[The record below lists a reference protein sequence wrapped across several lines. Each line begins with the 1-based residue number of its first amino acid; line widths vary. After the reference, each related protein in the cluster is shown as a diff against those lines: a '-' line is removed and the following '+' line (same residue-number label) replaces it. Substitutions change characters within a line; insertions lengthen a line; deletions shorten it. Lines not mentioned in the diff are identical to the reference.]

1 MATIQTQIDAR
12 TAEAVAVLN
21 PLDGKDVVRVSQ
33 MDHDDFSARLDAITA
48 ETVDA
53 FRDADDD
60 ASRWQAMRVGFS
72 RLPSE
77 DTANRVQRA
86 SSQVLDARMTLLR
99 WAVPVGDRLG
109 MTVAGMIIDLN
120 SATDSE
126 AQEVTGSDRA
136 QVSQVRRGIKRTAT
150 YDTLAIPSSDRWSI
164 RKVERATED
173 DWQAHLSSVLAS
185 PETETE
191 TDDDTAGDDTAGDT
205 APASASPVDRAMSA
219 LDVLAS
225 VLPDLDDDDRV
236 RVAARM
242 ASLMSSG
249 E

>member
-1 MATIQTQIDAR
+1 MAAIATHLDAS
-12 TAEAVAVLN
+12 TVAVLN
-21 PLDGKDVVRVSQ
+21 PLNGRDVLSVSEMDGDE
-33 MDHDDFSARLDAITA
+33 FSARLDAITA

-53 FRDADDD
+53 FRDATDDT
-60 ASRWQAMRVGFS
+60 ARWQAMRVGFS
-72 RLPSE
+72 RLPGE

-86 SSQVLDARMTLLR
+86 AGQVLDARMTLLR

-109 MTVAGMIIDLN
+109 MTVAAMILDLN
-120 SATDSE
+120 GATDTD

-136 QVSQVRRGIKRTAT
+136 QVSQVRRGIKRTAQ
-150 YDTLAIPSSDRWSI
+150 YDDLAVPTSDRWSI

-173 DWQAHLSSVLAS
+173 DWTAHLSSVLAS
-185 PETETE
+185 PEHDDDTS
-191 TDDDTAGDDTAGDT
+191 TDDDDTDAIAD
-205 APASASPVDRAMSA
+205 ALAASVSPVDRAMTA
-219 LDVLAS
+219 LDVLAA

>member
-1 MATIQTQIDAR
+1 MATIKTQMDAR
-12 TAEAVAVLN
+12 TVEALAVLN
-21 PLDGKDVVRVSQ
+21 PLDGMDVLHVSQ
-33 MDHDDFSARLDAITA
+33 MDHDDWTARLDAITA

-53 FRDADDD
+53 YRDAGDDTE
-60 ASRWQAMRVGFS
+60 RWQAMRVGFS

-86 SSQVLDARMTLLR
+86 AGQVLDARMTLLR

-109 MTVAGMIIDLN
+109 MTVAAMILDLN
-120 SATDSE
+120 GATDTESI
-126 AQEVTGSDRA
+126 EVTGSDRA

-150 YDTLAIPSSDRWSI
+150 YDDLAIPSSDRWSI
-164 RKVERATED
+164 RKVERASED
-173 DWQAHLSSVLAS
+173 DWQAHLSAILAT
-185 PETETE
+185 PEQDDNTTTED
-191 TDDDTAGDDTAGDT
+191 DDDTATADAMAST
-205 APASASPVDRAMSA
+205 VSPADRAMAA
-219 LDVLAS
+219 LDALAS